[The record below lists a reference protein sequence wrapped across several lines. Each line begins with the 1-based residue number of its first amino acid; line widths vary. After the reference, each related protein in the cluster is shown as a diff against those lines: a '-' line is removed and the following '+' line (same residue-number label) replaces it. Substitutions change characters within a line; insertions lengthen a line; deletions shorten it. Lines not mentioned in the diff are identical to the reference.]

1 MGRRERR
8 LDPAAG
14 PVERFA
20 AELRALRDA
29 VGRPTYRTMAEKVP
43 FSVTALS
50 QAAAGRQL
58 PTLAVTLAY
67 VDVCGGDVGEW
78 ERRWRD
84 ASAEAAALAAADEEA
99 RPPYRGLAR
108 YEPDD
113 AALFFGRDRL
123 VDRLDALTRRHRFTA
138 VFGPSGSGKSS
149 LLRAGLRGAQAGDQT
164 GPPPRPR
171 WSSNAP

>member
-1 MGRRERR
+1 
-8 LDPAAG
+8 
-14 PVERFA
+14 
-20 AELRALRDA
+20 
-29 VGRPTYRTMAEKVP
+29 MAEKVP

-99 RPPYRGLAR
+99 RPPYRGLASLR
-108 YEPDD
+108 TGR

-149 LLRAGLRGAQAGDQT
+149 LLRAGLIPACAPPRPAPT
-164 GPPPRPR
+164 HPPPPRPSA
-171 WSSNAP
+171 SSPPARPRRPPTRTGSTPCRTRTPTPG